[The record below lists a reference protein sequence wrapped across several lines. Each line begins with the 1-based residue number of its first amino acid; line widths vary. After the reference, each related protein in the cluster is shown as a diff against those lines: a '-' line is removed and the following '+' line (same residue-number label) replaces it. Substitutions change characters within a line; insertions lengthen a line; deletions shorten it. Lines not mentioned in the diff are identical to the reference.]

1 MFSLVIGI
9 QNKLNS
15 KLGGMNS
22 IQSIGNLLQ
31 EDTFENISDENNN
44 DEIFNEN
51 IDNNIDENKGKK
63 TPLYQGFKHP
73 ITYLDDAFLHPLSTI
88 VSNDLE
94 LLESNN
100 KPIYDYLFQPK
111 HPFAKDMIKEW
122 NKHYTTNIN
131 YLNDTKT
138 VLQNVPEYLKKTAD
152 RENLFNYDKFME
164 LWRDLKED
172 DDFLSRYNYMEW
184 EILEQ
189 FNKSSS
195 FLQFM
200 SLIHVVA
207 PVINLVL
214 PFFLLII
221 PLVILKIQGVD
232 ITFDTYLTILK
243 EVASNHVIGKA
254 LGIGSL
260 SPDKIF
266 YVLITIFLYFFQIY
280 QNIVQCHRF
289 YKNMEKINRHLH
301 YLREHCEYSIQSM
314 SAFISCNR
322 GCECYDDFLQD
333 VQKHIDILKEMH
345 TTVGG
350 ISSFS
355 PSFSKL
361 CEMGSLL
368 EKYYS
373 IYSVESFE
381 KALRFSVGFEG
392 YVNNLIGVHNNIQS
406 GVVSYG
412 DFDLCGNCSLKEQYY
427 PVLMDENPVTN
438 DCLFKK
444 NMILTGVNA
453 SGKTTLLKSTT
464 INIIFTQQVG
474 CGFYKSC
481 KLNPYTHIHSYLNI
495 PDTSGRDSL
504 FQAESRRCKE
514 IIDIVCHNSDTSKYR
529 HFCIFDEL
537 YSGTNPYDATKSAY
551 AFLLY
556 LSKYKN
562 VNFILT
568 THYVGLCKKLK
579 KSETMMCYK
588 MSTAVDS
595 DGNIKYTYK
604 LKKGI
609 SKEQGAVKVL
619 QQLDYPKEIIENI
632 KNF

>member
-9 QNKLNS
+9 QNKINS
-15 KLGGMNS
+15 KLGSVNS
-22 IQSIGNLLQ
+22 INDLLEGESVENL
-31 EDTFENISDENNN
+31 SDENNN
-44 DEIFNEN
+44 D
-51 IDNNIDENKGKK
+51 DNNDEKK
-63 TPLYQGFKHP
+63 VKQNPLYHGFKHP

-88 VSNDLE
+88 VSSDLE

-111 HPFAKDMIKEW
+111 HPFAKDMINEW

-138 VLQNVPEYLKKTAD
+138 VLQNIPEYLKKTAET
-152 RENLFNYDKFME
+152 ENLFNYDKFME

-189 FNKSSS
+189 FNTSSS
-195 FLQFM
+195 FLQFL

-207 PVINLVL
+207 PLINLVL

-260 SPDKIF
+260 SPDRIF

-314 SAFISCNR
+314 SVFISCNR
-322 GCECYDDFLQD
+322 GCECYHDFLQD
-333 VQKHIDILKEMH
+333 VQQNIDILKEIH
-345 TTVGG
+345 ESVDG
-350 ISSFS
+350 ISPFS
-355 PSFSKL
+355 LSFSKL
-361 CEMGSLL
+361 GQMGSLL

-392 YVNNLIGVHNNIQS
+392 YVNNLIGVHNNIEM

-427 PVLMDENPVTN
+427 PVLKDENPVTN
-438 DCLFKK
+438 DCSFKK
-444 NMILTGVNA
+444 NMVLTGVNA

-481 KLNPYTHIHSYLNI
+481 KLTPYTHIHSYLNI

-514 IIDIVCHNSDTSKYR
+514 IIDIVCHNSDLAKYR

-579 KSETMMCYK
+579 KSESMMCYK

-632 KNF
+632 KSF

>member
-1 MFSLVIGI
+1 
-9 QNKLNS
+9 
-15 KLGGMNS
+15 
-22 IQSIGNLLQ
+22 
-31 EDTFENISDENNN
+31 
-44 DEIFNEN
+44 
-51 IDNNIDENKGKK
+51 
-63 TPLYQGFKHP
+63 
-73 ITYLDDAFLHPLSTI
+73 
-88 VSNDLE
+88 
-94 LLESNN
+94 
-100 KPIYDYLFQPK
+100 
-111 HPFAKDMIKEW
+111 
-122 NKHYTTNIN
+122 
-131 YLNDTKT
+131 
-138 VLQNVPEYLKKTAD
+138 
-152 RENLFNYDKFME
+152 ME
-164 LWRDLKED
+164 LWGDLKED

-200 SLIHVVA
+200 SMIHVVA
-207 PVINLVL
+207 PLINLVL

-289 YKNMEKINRHLH
+289 YKNMEKINRHLQ

-322 GCECYDDFLQD
+322 DCECYDDFFKD
-333 VQKHIDILKEMH
+333 VQKNIDILQEIH
-345 TTVGG
+345 TSISG
-350 ISSFS
+350 ITSFS
-355 PSFSKL
+355 LSFSKL
-361 CEMGSLL
+361 CQMGSLL

-373 IYSVESFE
+373 IYSIESFE
-381 KALRFSVGFEG
+381 RALRFSVGFEG
-392 YVNNLIGVHNNIQS
+392 YVNNLIGVHNNIEL

-427 PVLMDENPVTN
+427 PVLKDENPVTN
-438 DCLFKK
+438 DCQFKK
-444 NMILTGVNA
+444 NMVLTGVNA
-453 SGKTTLLKSTT
+453 SGKTTFLKSTT

-481 KLNPYTHIHSYLNI
+481 KLTPYTHIHSYLNI

-514 IIDIVCHNSDTSKYR
+514 IIDTVCHNSDAAKYR

-579 KSETMMCYK
+579 KSESMMCYK

-595 DGNIKYTYK
+595 NGNIKYTYK

-632 KNF
+632 ENF